1 MIIKKLHST
10 YFVPGT
16 FLSYQGILIPLILHN
31 ITTSVEGQNS
41 IIISHKVPPRGTR
54 GAEYLCNFSK
64 VIVAYLIVR
73 GAIGTSTQAA
83 WLWVHMTFALLERSS
98 QSPLGEGTQAPGSN
112 VPSAPLR
119 DLRFSCQMFR
129 AL

>member
-1 MIIKKLHST
+1 MVIKKLHST

-16 FLSYQGILIPLILHN
+16 FLSYLGILIPLILHN
-31 ITTSVEGQNS
+31 ITTSVGGQNS
-41 IIISHKVPPRGTR
+41 IIISHKVHPRGTR

-64 VIVAYLIVR
+64 VTVTFLVR

-98 QSPLGEGTQAPGSN
+98 ESIRGRHSGSC
-112 VPSAPLR
+112 L
-119 DLRFSCQMFR
+119 
-129 AL
+129 